1 MDSLLRRLPAHPV
14 AVDGAVTVLIAV
26 VAGAGF
32 RELAFLPGVPHWA
45 AVVIAA
51 LAVLPAAWRRR
62 WPRAVLAVT
71 AASWAAAAALS
82 TSPVPAL
89 AVAFVTY
96 LIPLRLP
103 RRDALGLLA
112 GTLLV
117 FAAGL
122 AVFAVSGHGIYRA
135 GGTGE
140 AGRLLAENGL
150 LVAVAWLAGHS
161 VRQQR
166 AYLAG
171 RQEQAEERLRIAREV
186 HDVVAHTMSVIA
198 VQAGVASYVGRAE
211 PGEALRALAS
221 IEETSRGALRE
232 MRALLGVLR
241 AEADRDGPRDAGW
254 GWGWARAWG

>member
-1 MDSLLRRLPAHPV
+1 MDSLLRRLLPAHPV
-14 AVDGAVTVLIAV
+14 AVDGALTVLIAV

-171 RQEQAEERLRIAREV
+171 RQEQAEERARAQLAEARRAGTEERLRIAREV

-221 IEETSRGALRE
+221 IEETSRG
-232 MRALLGVLR
+232 
-241 AEADRDGPRDAGW
+241 W
-254 GWGWARAWG
+254 GWG